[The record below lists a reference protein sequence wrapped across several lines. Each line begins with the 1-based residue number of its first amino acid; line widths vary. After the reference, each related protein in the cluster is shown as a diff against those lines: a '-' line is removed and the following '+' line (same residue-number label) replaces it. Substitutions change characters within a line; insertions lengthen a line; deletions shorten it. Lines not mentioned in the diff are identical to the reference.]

1 MDRVHW
7 ERDLSPYYG
16 SVESKRKGF
25 VHFFKKWKSY
35 ALHNSRVCLKTGE
48 MLDFWLEMRDFKER
62 NRDHRKLHFWS
73 KQTVFRSFKT
83 DSRAASHR
91 DYAVLP

>member
-35 ALHNSRVCLKTGE
+35 ALHNSRFGGK
-48 MLDFWLEMRDFKER
+48 D
-62 NRDHRKLHFWS
+62 S
-73 KQTVFRSFKT
+73 K
-83 DSRAASHR
+83 
-91 DYAVLP
+91 VLPESALCADGGRIYASAH